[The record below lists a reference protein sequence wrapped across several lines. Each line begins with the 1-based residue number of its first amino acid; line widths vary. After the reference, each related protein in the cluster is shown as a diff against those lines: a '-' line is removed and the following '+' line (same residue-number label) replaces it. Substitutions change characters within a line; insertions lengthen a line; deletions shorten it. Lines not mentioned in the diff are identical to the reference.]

1 MNKKITST
9 ALATLMIA
17 GSTSFSA
24 FASMDIGTVVI
35 GTKAFDLSYANDPVN
50 AADISAAITAG
61 GAVYIK
67 DFNGKWVD
75 NVSGATVNASVIP
88 AVTYKNATGT
98 TNYGVADTNT
108 TTSTAATSSTAS
120 VTSASTFK
128 VVFNGTVADTSK
140 VVFTTKRGTTAI
152 DMAVTWNASK
162 TEAILTYASNL
173 PVDSYTVNVVNNA
186 VDFGTSTLAITQ
198 QKVAKISIIG
208 DTLAVDPTSVST
220 AGVMVPGEG
229 FVSYKVFDQYGVDIT
244 DSSLASSSNINWNSS
259 IGETKAVNGLITI
272 KSYSAIT
279 LLTQYTTA
287 IITAIDSDS
296 SLNASSTLKV
306 SLSQGTI
313 GNITLNTLT
322 NADGKVLT
330 QGDSV
335 SKFYLDYTAT
345 DVSGNDTKSKRLL
358 DKGLL
363 DSDTSD
369 ADVINLYLSN
379 PSLISAKLV
388 EDPND
393 SSKAVI
399 EVTPLENASTIYADT
414 PIIITAMTKSG
425 KSSSVTVTLKKATTL
440 DSLAISLPSNQVA
453 VGDTDVEVPY
463 KAYDQAGKALTKYSE
478 IVGSSITNSITNSNT
493 ILSATTGLQF
503 TKNADGTLKITID
516 KIKAGT
522 SVYQIVTKTGKNSMI
537 TVKAQDAGI
546 PDALSIDTTSIKQ
559 YMQKDA
565 IQKLDFGADAGGLSI
580 KDQYGRAID
589 LTKSN
594 IINGDKYS
602 VRTSLAGVTGGVL
615 NNYSTTTG
623 VPFEEAYNGN
633 QIAIHASKLG
643 AQTVKFTV
651 YKTAGA
657 TGITTATDITKS
669 ITFTVVDDSD
679 IIDFQSAT
687 IGTLYA
693 KSATTDGYA
702 VDMPDIFGKLSSG
715 TLVALADASVA
726 NRAVSNSSFKILNGK
741 VYANTI
747 ADGTTAKGTISS
759 SLYIN
764 GEVNTITTA
773 LNSSSVEPSATSVG
787 VSVTAVNDKQ
797 GGVAGGTLAGST
809 TGVTISGDTITAT
822 PIAMQ
827 SLMNRS
833 IYKFDENIPTNHGN
847 VCFYALDQY
856 GTKGSNLSFSKI
868 TNATGS
874 PRTYAV
880 DSATGILTSNGVVSG
895 DTFTL
900 TVVAPSGATKTVKFV
915 VSNAQ

>member
-50 AADISAAITAG
+50 AAEIRAAINAG
-61 GAVYIK
+61 GEVYYK
-67 DFNGKWVD
+67 DFNGNWID
-75 NVSGATVNASVIP
+75 NITGASINASVIP

-108 TTSTAATSSTAS
+108 TTSTASTSSTAS

-173 PVDSYTVNVVNNA
+173 PVDSYAVNVTNNA

-198 QKVAKISIIG
+198 QKVAKISIVG
-208 DTLAVDPTSVST
+208 DTLAVDPTSVSA

-244 DSSLASSSNINWNSS
+244 DSSLASSSNISWNCSV
-259 IGETKAVNGLITI
+259 GEVTAKDGLLTI

-279 LLTQYTTA
+279 LLTQYTSA

-296 SLNASSTLKV
+296 SLSSTSTLKV

-313 GNITLNTLT
+313 GNMTLNTLI

-335 SKFYLDYTAT
+335 SKFYLGYTAT
-345 DVSGNDTKSKRLL
+345 DISGNDTKSKKLL

-414 PIIITAMTKSG
+414 PIIITAMTKNG

-440 DSLAISLPSNQVA
+440 DSLAISLPSNQLA
-453 VGDTDVEVPY
+453 VGDTDIEVPY

-478 IVGSSITNSITNSNT
+478 IVGSSITNSNT

-522 SVYQIVTKTGKNSMI
+522 SVYQVVTKTGKSSMI

-797 GGVAGGTLAGST
+797 GGVAGGTLAGGT

-915 VSNAQ
+915 VSNVQ